1 MYQFKGRRHSFCFVV
16 HLKFKKITDKR
27 RIALKKPSENS
38 SSSSTATTADI
49 EPHSNENNIEPSL
62 DRNPFDYCS
71 ICQIPLDIVAAA
83 TKSNNDYE
91 SDSES
96 EIDKFASCHLCQSQ
110 ICKSPQCGIW
120 LAKHNHWE
128 CTNCHHFDSV
138 VYVPA
143 YEWIF
148 KQLNRRFDDK
158 ASAVER
164 VTKTEPIHDT
174 NPKSND
180 DDVMLELN
188 DESSPIPLQQRVR
201 VREFIEDLLA
211 SMLGGSLDHVCVG
224 QIYKNLEYLPILEHE
239 KNPGVSYENL
249 RKIVHT
255 IVQEVIKLPEFCN
268 QKGLDVDT
276 NQVQSSFEPKIYEDL
291 LATAVIN
298 KIVETYN
305 DKKYENSSGIHSGGS
320 DLDSSCHIDQ
330 TNQNF
335 ILNSRCSSTD
345 LKSEYSSAFNER
357 YRSPSMKT
365 ADIIDE
371 IFREK
376 LGKENYQS
384 SASASASARSEL
396 SDYIQNHKISLPD
409 FEFNDNEID
418 IADEDSDEIEQ
429 EFQSIYAN
437 STGFET
443 NYNELSD
450 NWLFRKVVSRN
461 YMNGGGGSAS
471 SIASAS
477 SPVGMLVPSPRQDCP
492 TLIGNRNAEEISDLS
507 ENGSDIDSLPGELHS
522 DTELN
527 YNGTS
532 NAHDLP
538 HVLVESKTLIG
549 GKNEMNAF
557 EQSKVALINLL
568 EPDSLVSEQSLTGQ
582 SPAISEAKNNLI
594 LIEDRPS
601 PIPAKRMNRFT
612 DDSIEHTFTYS
623 GSNEMTANADLLIKF
638 DSLEAYN
645 QDTEYRDHES
655 NNVEILNKNDNN
667 SFDKMHAFDQ
677 SLEDVNRFTGKSS
690 HAYPLATDTISS
702 VDRVGLLQKTAS
714 ELNEEYKDSLEITAT
729 DRDRAQ
735 IGEDGIKGDSF
746 DTVEQDS
753 LEAMKIDANKTN
765 EGTPQF
771 LPFAQIETNWSQ
783 DCASQ
788 TSTCEF
794 SCSTTE
800 NVVETESINTTN
812 ELQTNSTISTNQ
824 SLDHDFRDL
833 PGSIAEREHMKWRNA
848 VELPNN
854 PYSAE
859 ALQRRL
865 SQSSNTKFMDI
876 ERLAGKF
883 EANIESKPL
892 STPNQSDKPIKVVL
906 GAKRVNPERYG
917 RDYYINDSK
926 TASGSRALRTS
937 GDLNRHRTID
947 DDDDD
952 NYYNDG
958 RGSVTSNTPEN
969 DYDENHSLLVGDIE
983 VVSTTES
990 NACIQSDSG
999 GSFTEAHS
1007 TTKIA
1012 TTTLHTAQPIQVDEH
1027 DPILDKATK
1036 LDHLCSKDR
1045 DYYLLH
1051 SEAVSA
1057 EEYAK
1062 LSLGSETTAT
1072 DDDSIGHVQQSSS
1085 LPHCDDSLSTTVS
1098 EESDCTATV
1107 RVYDLNKRETKILRH
1122 DIIKRS
1128 RNPVGG
1134 ESINT
1139 FDNLGNCCSEI
1150 TATATTTTTTTTSTF
1165 RSVKERSDSP
1175 LQSTIQHF
1183 NSRILENANET
1194 RKPPRSPTKLKS
1206 IHLNRNPRKLKMAD
1220 VQLMNDA
1227 FGTSLDPKIIDE
1239 LKQQRQSNGDIFSEI
1254 ESSTVAIVVNS
1265 GGDSDKDL
1273 GTATEQLLDS
1283 ERESSKVC
1291 VVQSETTTA
1300 KAAAAA
1306 EVVATTTQCQVLE
1319 KPQEEEAVEQ
1329 KPQEEEPDQE
1339 QQQQEHAQLKH
1350 ESEQQFE
1357 LEKPEMQTE
1366 QSQEQ
1371 QQSEEPVVCAEHT
1384 KDVLVNVSASDHIS
1398 DEFDDDYT
1406 DAQNDQHHN
1415 GNDEIHCFMADRET
1429 AIDVPTTK
1437 NDDNDNYATAADDQ
1451 YVEHISNE
1459 HCEHNHVKA
1468 AFERNSEVIVQVNEH
1483 KEKSVIEEDV
1493 ISALPSV
1500 KALAR
1505 TFSTK
1510 NNTNTV
1516 PEKLQRPK
1524 RKLTNQMVWRN
1535 SYNGPNNNDINVKDQ
1550 NGNDPSSPTYVPNF
1564 NHAYNPVAPGYS
1576 ITARSLST
1584 KFREELRNA
1593 TDDSN
1598 NEKDGRLSPER
1609 PSSPVLVPGILKNN
1623 IAFFENL
1630 RKK

>member
-1 MYQFKGRRHSFCFVV
+1 MKDVSEVCYRSLFGRNFGVLIGTIASIYIATKGFQYIS
-16 HLKFKKITDKR
+16 KKITDKR

-677 SLEDVNRFTGKSS
+677 SLEDVNRFT
-690 HAYPLATDTISS
+690 
-702 VDRVGLLQKTAS
+702 
-714 ELNEEYKDSLEITAT
+714 
-729 DRDRAQ
+729 
-735 IGEDGIKGDSF
+735 
-746 DTVEQDS
+746 
-753 LEAMKIDANKTN
+753 
-765 EGTPQF
+765 
-771 LPFAQIETNWSQ
+771 
-783 DCASQ
+783 
-788 TSTCEF
+788 
-794 SCSTTE
+794 
-800 NVVETESINTTN
+800 
-812 ELQTNSTISTNQ
+812 
-824 SLDHDFRDL
+824 
-833 PGSIAEREHMKWRNA
+833 GSIAEREHMKWRNA

-1524 RKLTNQMVWRN
+1524 MVWRN